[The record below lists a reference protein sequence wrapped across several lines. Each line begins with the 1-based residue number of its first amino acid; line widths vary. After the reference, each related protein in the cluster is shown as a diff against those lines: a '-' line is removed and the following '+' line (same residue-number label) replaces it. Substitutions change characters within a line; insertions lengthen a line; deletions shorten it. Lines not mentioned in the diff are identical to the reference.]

1 MQFGFRLFPP
11 TSNARANLRR
21 QSIGVSFAL
30 VGIAVVLSILLSP
43 AGKAQEPDGMPRL
56 TLPDKTPDVLY
67 PGIQPDAFLIR
78 NGMGETILVPK
89 VRYEAFERFLSS
101 ESDRSI
107 PLSAELLEQMEV
119 AIKIEDLIARIQIN
133 ANANLAEANSKWLSV
148 PIALGNVQAIPN
160 QIVGETASEFPPL
173 RVASDRSGYVWR
185 LSPGGIGKRS
195 IKFDALSNVRPSP
208 QGSSLRLDLPSVPTV
223 IRIALPL
230 GQWELNIV
238 GNGSESEV
246 VEPFVATENHSTALV
261 RTSGGSVTLNWV
273 KKTVEDQAQ
282 AIEVKSLTKYVPL
295 TESGQFRVTANLT
308 IRGPKNLGGRRFL
321 LILPEQSQW
330 REPSA
335 VASSFLGF
343 RVSRSE
349 QVSEKSNT
357 VLMLEFEEAF
367 SRMELELPIEWQSSL
382 SNETNLI
389 SFFMPR
395 VEGVQR
401 HTGSIDL
408 SVPRNISFQWEP
420 QAGIQFVRQTSSN
433 DGSESLTYS
442 FGFSQQDEPL
452 VGKWIEGDVASELQ
466 ATYNVVCEPSI
477 QRLSGSI
484 EFLGDVRQLPFL
496 QLDVRGWTVD
506 RVQFQPSGQDLS
518 LALIQSRTT
527 PDREEVQQSTTSI
540 PLNLAELLD
549 SNQFKTTAL
558 TGSRPPSDTMPL
570 PADPNAT
577 MSPAREEAAR
587 QQNRGISFVLSRA
600 NPSENDL
607 ASQKQP
613 IAFTLPMVS
622 WLDPE
627 SQQRES
633 LLVGGDLT
641 IQSTFLKL
649 KEGEA
654 HIGLKRIVESNRR
667 QGELSSGT
675 STSTESARSR
685 AELSYRVASA
695 KSWLEW
701 NGNGEKLGSVLQTRC
716 ETKLHTTKEGLD
728 VYQTWTLSHA
738 DGVSTNLRIALPKD
752 WFEDGIKISDIAGQV
767 GQLELSVDGEKVT
780 GTAVVNKLSDS
791 SSMLI
796 SPSLE
801 QRYLWM
807 RIALPENKGN
817 SGAVRE
823 QKLTLRKRVSLR
835 EKLTTAPSSFEWL
848 LPWVGSDRIEDT
860 VEIVKFTGAVIHSE
874 EMRCSIQSPV
884 GGDLKPSSR
893 EEAEASGQ
901 SFDRTNLEPRLVG
914 LQSLRSEVDDQSFEL
929 ESMWLQTIVNA
940 REQRDRFVYRIRT
953 KSKVVSF
960 RMPASQI
967 ASAEFIIDGKKVLGS
982 SNPNDVQRI
991 DLALD
996 AILSDEKKLDR
1007 DVFVVEIFL
1016 WSLNDSQWWK
1026 SLRADSPTLLHC
1038 RSRSPLV
1045 WQVVLPTTV
1054 HLIGNTS
1061 TLSPGY
1067 RWKWQDLY
1075 LRRSS
1080 DWDQEKIGSSIGATP
1095 QRFVSEETNQYVFFS
1110 LDHTV
1115 SMKVWAAPRFLLWAP
1130 VALFVLI
1137 GSFFVMEF
1145 TWIKRPWVMTTLLL
1159 MSLVFSQWA
1168 WDLSIAL
1175 VQCLV
1180 AAIGIAIM
1188 YSTLKWVVD
1197 RKSRRRSVFALRPGI
1212 SMNLSAARAPSLSG
1226 SDVFAKAVAS
1236 TAASP
1241 GSQLVAKSAPTTP
1254 QSTDSGVNAEGG
1266 K

>member
-1 MQFGFRLFPP
+1 MRC
-11 TSNARANLRR
+11 
-21 QSIGVSFAL
+21 QSIWVTLAL
-30 VGIAVVLSILLSP
+30 VGMTAVLSIWPSP
-43 AGKAQEPDGMPRL
+43 VGNAQEQDGMPRL

-107 PLSAELLEQMEV
+107 PVSAELLEQLAV
-119 AIKIEDLIARIQIN
+119 TIRIEDLIARIQVN
-133 ANANLAEANSKWLSV
+133 ASANLAEANSKWLSV
-148 PIALGNVQAIPN
+148 PIALGNVQATPN
-160 QIVGETASEFPPL
+160 QNAGESESEFPPI

-195 IKFDALSNVRPSP
+195 LKFDALSNVRSSP
-208 QGSSLRLDLPSVPTV
+208 QGSSLRLDLPSVPSL
-223 IRIALPL
+223 IRIALPS

-238 GNGSESEV
+238 GNGSEV
-246 VEPFVATENHSTALV
+246 VEPFVVTESDSTALV
-261 RTSGGSVTLNWV
+261 RTSGGSVALNWV
-273 KKTVEDQAQ
+273 KKTVDDEAQ
-282 AIEVKSLTKYVPL
+282 AIEVKSQTKYVPL
-295 TESGQFRVTANLT
+295 TESGQFRVITNLN

-321 LILPEQSQW
+321 LMLPEGSQW
-330 REPSA
+330 REPTS

-349 QVSEKSNT
+349 QGAEKSNT

-367 SRMELELPIEWQSSL
+367 SRMELELPIEWQSSQ
-382 SNETNLI
+382 STESNLI

-408 SVPRNISFQWEP
+408 SVPRNVSFQWEP
-420 QAGIQFVRQTSSN
+420 QAGIQFVKQTSSN
-433 DGSESLTYS
+433 DGSESLMYS

-466 ATYNVVCEPSI
+466 ATYNVVSEPSI
-477 QRLSGSI
+477 LRLSGSI

-506 RVQFQPSGQDLS
+506 RVRFQPSGQDLS

-527 PDREEVQQSTTSI
+527 PDPEDAQQSTTSI

-549 SNQFKTTAL
+549 ANQFKNSVLA
-558 TGSRPPSDTMPL
+558 SNRPASDAMPL

-577 MSPAREEAAR
+577 MSPAREEGIR

-600 NPSENDL
+600 NPPEHDFS
-607 ASQKQP
+607 SPKQP
-613 IAFTLPMVS
+613 LVFTLPLLS

-633 LLVGGDLT
+633 LSVGGDLT
-641 IQSTFLKL
+641 IQSTFLRL
-649 KEGEA
+649 QEGETQPS
-654 HIGLKRIVESNRR
+654 LKRIVESIWR
-667 QGELSSGT
+667 QGEMNSGAG
-675 STSTESARSR
+675 SSTESARSR
-685 AELSYRVASA
+685 EELRYRVTSA

-701 NGNGEKLGSVLQTRC
+701 NGSGERLGSVLQTRC
-716 ETKLHTTKEGLD
+716 ETKLHTSKEGLE

-738 DGVSTNLRIALPKD
+738 DGVSTNLRLALPKD
-752 WFEDGIKISDIAGQV
+752 WFEEGIKISDIAGQV
-767 GQLELSVDGEKVT
+767 GQLDLSVDGEKVAV
-780 GTAVVNKLSDS
+780 TAVANRVSDS

-807 RIALPENKGN
+807 RIALPESKGN
-817 SGAVRE
+817 SGVVRE
-823 QKLTLRKRVSLR
+823 QKLMLRKRIPLR

-848 LPWVGSDRIEDT
+848 LPWVGADRIEDT
-860 VEIVKFTGAVIHSE
+860 VEIVKFAGTVVSSDE
-874 EMRCSIQSPV
+874 TRCSIQSPV
-884 GGDLKPSSR
+884 GGDLNPSSR
-893 EEAEASGQ
+893 EELETSGLP
-901 SFDRTNLEPRLVG
+901 FDRTNLEPRLVG
-914 LQSLRSEVDDQSFEL
+914 LQSLRSEVDDQSLEL
-929 ESMWLQTIVNA
+929 DSMWLQTIVNA
-940 REQRDRFVYRIRT
+940 REQRDRFVYRIKT
-953 KSKVVSF
+953 KTRVLSF

-967 ASAEFIIDGKKVLGS
+967 ASAEFLIDGKKILGS

-996 AILSDEKKLDR
+996 AIVSDEKKLDR

-1054 HLIGNTS
+1054 HLVGNTS

-1075 LRRSS
+1075 LKRSS
-1080 DWDQEKIGSSIGATP
+1080 DWDQEKIGNLIGATP

-1145 TWIKRPWVMTTLLL
+1145 AWIKRPWVITTLLL
-1159 MSLVFSQWA
+1159 VSLVFSQWA

-1175 VQCLV
+1175 VQCLI
-1180 AAIGIAIM
+1180 AAIGIAVM

-1212 SMNLSAARAPSLSG
+1212 AMNLSAARAPSHSG

-1241 GSQLVAKSAPTTP
+1241 GSQLVAKAEPPIP
-1254 QSTDSGVNAEGG
+1254 QPVDSGVSAEEG

>member
-11 TSNARANLRR
+11 SAIAQTNIQR
-21 QSIGVSFAL
+21 QSIGVAL
-30 VGIAVVLSILLSP
+30 AFLVVAIVMNVWLSP
-43 AGKAQEPDGMPRL
+43 FAMGQESDGMPRL
-56 TLPDKTPDVLY
+56 TLPDKTPEILY

-89 VRYEAFERFLSS
+89 VRYEAFEKFLSS

-107 PLSAELLEQMEV
+107 PVSAELLEQLELD
-119 AIKIEDLIARIQIN
+119 IRIEDLVARIQVN
-133 ANANLAEANSKWLSV
+133 ANAILAEANSKWLSV

-160 QIVGETASEFPPL
+160 QSAIQSETEFPPI

-185 LSPGGIGKRS
+185 LSPSGMGKRS
-195 IKFDALSNVRPSP
+195 LKFDALANVRTSP
-208 QGSSLRLDLPSVPTV
+208 QGSSLRLDLPSVPSI

-230 GQWELNIV
+230 GKWDLNV
-238 GNGSESEV
+238 AGNGSEV
-246 VEPFVATENHSTALV
+246 VEPFVATESHSTALV
-261 RTSGGSVTLNWV
+261 RTTGGSVTLNWV
-273 KKTVEDQAQ
+273 KKTVDDQAQ

-295 TESGQFRVTANLT
+295 MQPGEFRATTNLT

-321 LILPEQSQW
+321 LILPERSQW
-330 REPSA
+330 RDPSA

-343 RVSRSE
+343 RISKAEQASE
-349 QVSEKSNT
+349 NSST
-357 VLMLEFEEAF
+357 ILMLEFEEAF
-367 SRMELELPIEWQSSL
+367 SRMELELPIEWQASL
-382 SNETNLI
+382 STESNLF

-395 VEGVQR
+395 VEGIQR

-408 SVPRNISFQWEP
+408 SVPRNVVFQWEP
-420 QAGIQFVRQTSSN
+420 QAGIQFVRQTTSN

-452 VGKWIEGDVASELQ
+452 VGRWSEGDVASELQ
-466 ATYNVVCEPSI
+466 AAYQVACEPSI

-527 PDREEVQQSTTSI
+527 LDRDDAQQSTTSI
-540 PLNLAELLD
+540 PLNLSELLD
-549 SNQFKTTAL
+549 ANQFKTSAL
-558 TGSRPPSDTMPL
+558 PGSRPPSDMPL
-570 PADPNAT
+570 PADPNT
-577 MSPAREEAAR
+577 TVLPAREEGVR
-587 QQNRGISFVLSRA
+587 QQNRGISFVLSRSK
-600 NPSENDL
+600 PPENDL
-607 ASQKQP
+607 VSSKKPLVFA
-613 IAFTLPMVS
+613 LPMLS

-633 LLVGGDLT
+633 LTVGGDLT
-641 IQSTFLKL
+641 VQSAFLKL
-649 KEGEA
+649 KEGEIQA
-654 HIGLKRIVESNRR
+654 GFKRIVEPIGR
-667 QGELSSGT
+667 QDAMNSATGQ
-675 STSTESARSR
+675 STESARSR
-685 AELSYRVASA
+685 EELKYRVTSA
-695 KSWLEW
+695 KTWLEW
-701 NGNGEKLGSVLQTRC
+701 NGNGERLGSLLQTRC
-716 ETKLHTTKEGLD
+716 ETKLRTTKEGLE
-728 VYQTWTLSHA
+728 VFQTWMLSHA
-738 DGVSTNLRIALPKD
+738 DGAETNLRLALPKE
-752 WFEDGIKISDIAGQV
+752 WFDEGIKFSDIAGQD
-767 GQLELSVDGEKVT
+767 GQWDLSVDGEKVV
-780 GTAVVNKLSDS
+780 GTAVSIKPSDS
-791 SSMLI
+791 ASMLI

-801 QRYLWM
+801 QRYFW
-807 RIALPENKGN
+807 IKFALPESKGN

-823 QKLTLRKRVSLR
+823 RKLTLHRRIPLR

-848 LPWVGSDRIEDT
+848 LPFVGSDRIEDT
-860 VEIVKFTGAVIHSE
+860 VEIVKFAGVVVPSE
-874 EMRCSIQSPV
+874 EIHCSIPPTL
-884 GGDLKPSSR
+884 GGDLETSSR
-893 EEAEASGQ
+893 KEVQASVLP
-901 SFDRTNLEPRLVG
+901 FDRTNLDPRLVG
-914 LQSLRSEVDDQSFEL
+914 QQSLRSEVDTQSCEVD
-929 ESMWLQTIVNA
+929 SVWLQTIVNA
-940 REQRDRFVYRIRT
+940 REQRDRFVYRIKT
-953 KSKVVSF
+953 KSKVLSF
-960 RMPASQI
+960 RIPVSQI
-967 ASAEFIIDGKKVLGS
+967 AGAEYLIDGKKVLGS

-991 DLALD
+991 DLALE
-996 AILSDEKKLDR
+996 AVVSDEKKTDK
-1007 DVFVVEIFL
+1007 DHFVVEIFL

-1038 RSRSPLV
+1038 KSRAPLV

-1054 HLIGNTS
+1054 HLVGNTS

-1067 RWKWQDLY
+1067 RWTWQDLY

-1080 DWDQEKIGSSIGATP
+1080 DWDQEKIGNLIGATP

-1130 VALFVLI
+1130 VALFVLL

-1145 TWIKRPWVMTTLLL
+1145 TWIKRPWVITTLLL
-1159 MSLVFSQWA
+1159 TSLVFSQWA

-1212 SMNLSAARAPSLSG
+1212 AMNLSAARAPSLSG
-1226 SDVFAKAVAS
+1226 SDVLAKAVAS

-1241 GSQLVAKSAPTTP
+1241 GSQLVANVEPTVP
-1254 QSTDSGVNAEGG
+1254 QASDSGVSSEGG